1 MRLALLALPL
11 LAFVLAD
18 SPKAKDLP
26 VVFQDDFEKGADRW
40 EPTDPAGWK
49 VVDLGGKRGK
59 VFSQFMTVLKPVR
72 DWIVGP
78 WASQP
83 KYPGSPLFYTHPV
96 MHGDAVTQV
105 KNELKRR
112 HLNNPP
118 MDGTDLFGSAADANV
133 RKFQFAQHLVTD
145 GVVGPRTWAALFPLS

>member
-1 MRLALLALPL
+1 MELDHRIATGQFPGVFHGAGYNCRFVDGTHTYSQHAFWNALDVQA
-11 LAFVLAD
+11 
-18 SPKAKDLP
+18 
-26 VVFQDDFEKGADRW
+26 
-40 EPTDPAGWK
+40 
-49 VVDLGGKRGK
+49 K